1 MRCSVK
7 SYLEL
12 ARIKHWMKNF
22 LIFLPLFFSSNL
34 FQKDKV
40 VPAILGFVIFS
51 FVSSIVYIFNDINDV
66 ESDREHE
73 IKKNRPLPSGRIKIS
88 SAYRFLFVLLF
99 FVIIFSVL
107 IFKIVNNIFVF
118 LVPLIYLILNV
129 LYSKWLKKRPIV
141 DVVILVS
148 GFLLRVIYGGLI
160 TSIDVSK
167 WLYLMIIFVSF
178 YLGFGKR
185 RNEIIKNGTK
195 SRDVLKFYSKE
206 FLDKNMY
213 VCLSLAIVSYSLWCV
228 DPLIVSRCSGDY
240 LFWTIPYIMI
250 IFQLYSLNIEKNS
263 HGDPIEV
270 LFSDKILLLLVFLY
284 VVLMMLLLYI
294 L

>member
-1 MRCSVK
+1 MK
-7 SYLEL
+7 NYLEL
-12 ARIKHWMKNF
+12 ARVKHWMKNF

-34 FQKDKV
+34 FEKEKV
-40 VPAILGFVIFS
+40 IPAVIGFIIFS
-51 FVSSIVYIFNDINDV
+51 FVSSIVYIFNDINDI
-66 ESDREHE
+66 ESDKIHE
-73 IKKNRPLPSGRIKIS
+73 IKKKRPLPSGRIKVS
-88 SAYRFLFVLLF
+88 CAYRFLFVLLLL
-99 FVIIFSVL
+99 VIAFS
-107 IFKIVNNIFVF
+107 IIVFRIVDNLFVF
-118 LVPLIYLILNV
+118 IVPLLYLLLNI
-129 LYSKWLKKRPIV
+129 LYSKWLKRKPII

-228 DPLIVSRCSGDY
+228 DPNILSRCSGDY
-240 LFWTIPYIMI
+240 LFWTIPYVMI
-250 IFQLYSLNIEKNS
+250 IFQLYSLNIEKSS

-270 LFSDKILLLLVFLY
+270 LFSDKVLVLLVFLY
-284 VVLMMLLLYI
+284 VVLMMLLLYV

>member
-206 FLDKNMY
+206 FLDKNM
-213 VCLSLAIVSYSLWCV
+213 
-228 DPLIVSRCSGDY
+228 
-240 LFWTIPYIMI
+240 
-250 IFQLYSLNIEKNS
+250 
-263 HGDPIEV
+263 
-270 LFSDKILLLLVFLY
+270 
-284 VVLMMLLLYI
+284 
-294 L
+294 